1 MARFE
6 VKQSAKLNLT
16 SYSGLALI
24 GQCCQ
29 AAQVDAVIDPKLPV
43 SQGMRSSDVV
53 KSMVGLLSLGKSDF
67 DAIEPF
73 RTDRFFKEALG
84 LSKVPGSVW
93 IRQRLDARAAELRE
107 LTDEL
112 SLRLIERTEAPI
124 TAHKGYTCAD
134 LDTFVMDN
142 SDTRKEAVSR
152 TYQGVDGYTPIALY
166 LGNEGWNIGLELRAG
181 SHHSALETDYFLE
194 RTFPRLER
202 LCSKQAKVL
211 WRDDSGFDS
220 TRLLFAKANER
231 DRWAGLG
238 RSFDFITKWNP
249 RKQDKDA
256 WVAMTEAA
264 GTFTETRPGKRVGLL
279 DLSLERAWG
288 KQKRTFRLVV
298 QVTERT
304 IDKKGQSLLV
314 PDIELQGWW
323 TSLDSPMAEVIDLYK
338 HHGTHEQFHSE
349 IKTDLDLE
357 RLPSGKFDTND
368 AIVHLASFAYN
379 CLRLLGQL
387 GLTGEIAPIRHPAK
401 RRRLKTVLQEI
412 MYRAAKFVE
421 HARRPVLDFGRNF
434 AGHVRVF
441 VALQERLLRAASP

>member
-1 MARFE
+1 
-6 VKQSAKLNLT
+6 
-16 SYSGLALI
+16 LALI

-29 AAQVDAVIDPKLPV
+29 AAQVDAVIDPRLPV
-43 SQGMRSSDVV
+43 SQGMRISDVV
-53 KSMVGLLSLGKSDF
+53 KSMIGLLSLGKSDF
-67 DAIEPF
+67 EAIEPF
-73 RTDRFFKEALG
+73 RSDRFFKEALG

-93 IRQRLDARAAELRE
+93 IRQRLDAKANELRE

-112 SLRLIERTEAPI
+112 SLRLLERTEAPI
-124 TAHKGYTCAD
+124 TAHRGYVCAD

-142 SDTRKEAVSR
+142 SGTKKEEVSR
-152 TYQGVDGYTPIALY
+152 PYQGVDGYTPIALY

-181 SHHSALETDYFLE
+181 SHHSALETEYFLE
-194 RTFPRLER
+194 RAFPRLQR
-202 LCSKQAKVL
+202 LCPQDARVL

-220 TRLLFAKANER
+220 VRLLFAKAAER
-231 DRWAGLG
+231 DRWAAQG
-238 RSFDFITKWNP
+238 RAFDVLTKWNP
-249 RKQDKDA
+249 RKQTKAA
-256 WVAMTEAA
+256 WVAKAESANA
-264 GTFTETRPGKRVGLL
+264 LVETRPGKRVGLL
-279 DLSLERAWG
+279 DLPIERAW
-288 KQKRTFRLVV
+288 QKEKRGFRLVV
-298 QVTERT
+298 RITERT
-304 IDKKGQSLLV
+304 IDKKGQHLLA
-314 PDIELQGWW
+314 PDIEIEGGW
-323 TSLDSPMAEVIDLYK
+323 TSLAVPMTEVIELYK

-421 HARRPVLDFGRNF
+421 HARRLVLDFGRGV
-434 AGHVRVF
+434 AAHAEVF
-441 VALQERLLRAASP
+441 IALQARLCPAASP

>member
-1 MARFE
+1 
-6 VKQSAKLNLT
+6 V
-16 SYSGLALI
+16 G
-24 GQCCQ
+24 
-29 AAQVDAVIDPKLPV
+29 AVIDPRLPV
-43 SQGMRSSDVV
+43 SQGMRTSDVV

-67 DAIEPF
+67 EAIEPF
-73 RTDRFFKEALG
+73 RSDRFFKEARG

-93 IRQRLDARAAELRE
+93 IRQRLDAKAAELRE

-112 SLRLIERTEAPI
+112 SVRLLERAEAPI
-124 TAHKGYTCAD
+124 TAHKGYVCAD

-142 SDTRKEAVSR
+142 SDTKKEEVSR

-181 SHHSALETDYFLE
+181 SHHSALETEYFLE
-194 RTFPRLER
+194 RAFPRLER
-202 LCSKQAKVL
+202 LCPKEAKVL
-211 WRDDSGFDS
+211 WRDDSAFDS
-220 TRLLFAKANER
+220 ARLLFAKAGER
-231 DRWAGLG
+231 DRWVALD

-256 WVAMTEAA
+256 WAARTEAA
-264 GTFTETRPGKRVGLL
+264 GAFTETRPGKRVGLL
-279 DLSLERAWG
+279 GLMIERAWQ
-288 KQKRTFRLVV
+288 KQKRSFRLVV

-304 IDKKGQSLLV
+304 IDRRGQSLLV

-323 TSLDSPMAEVIDLYK
+323 TSLAVPMAEVIELYK
-338 HHGTHEQFHSE
+338 HHGTHEQFHAE

-412 MYRAAKFVE
+412 MYRAAQFVA
-421 HARRPVLDFGRNF
+421 HARRLVLDFGRGV
-434 AGHVRVF
+434 AAHTKVF
-441 VALQERLLRAASP
+441 LVLQERLLRVASP